1 MTYEEKLLKYRL
13 QEADGVRLK
22 KLFGPNPP
30 ETAFAAAIGLWN
42 EHCSYKSSKIHLRKF
57 QFKTGKKA
65 SGQGE
70 NAGIIDLGREEKA
83 AFKMESHNHPSHIIP
98 YHGAATGVGGVLRD
112 IFAVG
117 ARPVLLGN
125 YLCFGRSAAA
135 LARAEG
141 ATRGIGGYG
150 NCIGVPN
157 VTGRTEFS
165 AGFEGNTLVNV
176 LALGL
181 LEGEMTPS
189 AASGPGNYVIYAG
202 AATGRDG
209 ILGASMASESFA
221 EPENEVKS
229 EESGASSVRKE
240 TEQKAAVQ
248 TGDPFFG
255 KQLLEAVLEA
265 REQGLILSSQDMGA
279 AGLTGSSFETAAKG
293 GHGLSLHL
301 DRVPLRD
308 HSMSPEEIL
317 LSESQE
323 RMLFI
328 SPPDTFRQLKAV
340 FDSYDLHAIP
350 IGSVLKGKEMEIYW
364 NKKLLLKTDPLQ
376 FINQAKELN
385 RPCKRPK
392 PAERQ
397 LPKEMEN
404 AAALLRAR
412 KGRTEI
418 GFSADPETTEKTRAF
433 QDNRTNSAAAESS
446 SSRAAS
452 AAEKTPEGGASAAT
466 KRRSDEKKT
475 AGGEGGVTEKSR
487 LLQFLGSLE
496 GRSRKCLYE
505 RYDQR
510 VGAKTVRDCRSPFGA
525 IRLPKSGRL
534 LAVALGCRSR
544 IMERDTEQGA
554 LDAVFEPALQLSLR
568 GFEPQALTDCLNFG
582 NPENPYVMG
591 QFALAVESL
600 AAACKALDIPV
611 VSGNVSFYNES
622 KEAKNGGPACRKPV
636 SGGRRHG
643 GAPRNRP
650 TGGQS
655 GGGPNLGEPGAQTGK
670 GGFGVSVTPMPA
682 TAMVGLKESNSRRA
696 TAPLPES
703 VFSEEGENVF
713 LIGSPQFYFQNQ
725 FAAETPATK
734 SARGEQQSGARNG
747 ACGQAD
753 FPQKQNSKV
762 VKNQALQKESP
773 PVYGALQPELCALF
787 AENLRELSRYF
798 RCARL
803 VSSFGLLGAAAR
815 MALGKGIGFSFTK
828 NLQPTDFSG
837 EWLYQALVS
846 VNNESA
852 FLKEAEERGL
862 TPRLIGKTGGKFI
875 SAGKNRWTL
884 KELKEA
890 YEQALF

>member
-1 MTYEEKLLKYRL
+1 MDSRNKEILLKYRL
-13 QEADGVRLK
+13 QEADGLRLK
-22 KLFGPNPP
+22 KLFGPKPP
-30 ETAFAAAIGLWN
+30 EAAFAAASALWN
-42 EHCSYKSSKIHLRKF
+42 EHCSYKSSKIHLKKF

-70 NAGIIDLGREEKA
+70 NAGIIDLGQGEKA

-141 ATRGIGGYG
+141 ATRGIGAYG

-165 AGFEGNTLVNV
+165 AAFEGNTLVNV

-189 AASGPGNYVIYAG
+189 AASGPGNHVIYAG

-265 REQGLILSSQDMGA
+265 VAQGLILSSQDMGA
-279 AGLTGSSFETAAKG
+279 GGLTGASFETAAKG
-293 GHGLSLHL
+293 GHGLNLHL

-308 HSMSPEEIL
+308 SSMKPEEIL

-328 SPPDTFRQLKAV
+328 SPPHKFNRLKAI

-364 NKKLLLKTDPLQ
+364 KKQLLLKTDPLQ
-376 FINQAKELN
+376 FISQAGELT
-385 RPCKRPK
+385 RPCKRPAPVARRLPPEIEK
-392 PAERQ
+392 TLLQAKAERAETQ
-397 LPKEMEN
+397 KDG
-404 AAALLRAR
+404 
-412 KGRTEI
+412 GRESR
-418 GFSADPETTEKTRAF
+418 GP
-433 QDNRTNSAAAESS
+433 AAES
-446 SSRAAS
+446 
-452 AAEKTPEGGASAAT
+452 P
-466 KRRSDEKKT
+466 DKKSPVR
-475 AGGEGGVTEKSR
+475 GWTEKNR
-487 LLQFLGSLE
+487 LLLFLGSLQ
-496 GRSRKCLYE
+496 GRSRKCIYE

-510 VGAKTVRDCRSPFGA
+510 VGAKTLKTCRSPFGA
-525 IRLPKSGRL
+525 IRLPKSGRF
-534 LAVALGCRSR
+534 LAVSLGCRSR
-544 IMERDTEQGA
+544 IMETDTEQGA

-591 QFALAVESL
+591 QFALSVESL
-600 AAACKALDIPV
+600 AKACKALDIPV

-703 VFSEEGENVF
+703 VFSEEGENMF

-725 FAAETPATK
+725 FAAEAPATK

-862 TPRLIGKTGGKFI
+862 TPRLIGKTGGPTV